1 MLNHIRGINSWED
14 NKLFHK
20 CEHGQLDKKRKWL
33 ITDSPSFLAL
43 KNVVENKKILA
54 DIKHLSKFCHTGN
67 LEVFHSVFD
76 KYFPKRLHFTLEGM
90 IARTQLAVLDY
101 NCGSNNTQATTKD
114 GERRYKH
121 IFSKVTQNWVVK
133 KISET
138 KDREYIHELLSSTLE
153 ASPDTTGDKLPRI
166 GSILPNIAPVE
177 KPDKEEAIEN
187 MKTRF
192 KI

>member
-1 MLNHIRGINSWED
+1 MLNHIRGIHSWED
-14 NKLFHK
+14 TKLFRK
-20 CEHGQLDKKRKWL
+20 CEHGQLDKERKWL
-33 ITDSPSFLAL
+33 KTDSPSFLAL
-43 KNVVENKKILA
+43 KNVIENKKILA
-54 DIKHLSKFCHTGN
+54 DIKYLSKICHTEN
-67 LEVFHSVFD
+67 LEVFHSVLN
-76 KYFPKRLHFTLEGM
+76 KYCPRTLHFKLEGM

-114 GERRYKH
+114 GKRRYKQ

-138 KDREYIHELLSSTLE
+138 KDGEYIHELLSSTLE

-166 GSILPNIAPVE
+166 GSIPPNIAPVE

-187 MKTRF
+187 IKT
-192 KI
+192 

>member
-1 MLNHIRGINSWED
+1 MLIYIRSAHSWKD

-20 CEHGQLDKKRKWL
+20 CEHGQVDKERKWL
-33 ITDSPSFLAL
+33 ETDSPSFLAL

-54 DIKHLSKFCHTGN
+54 DINHLSKFCHTGN
-67 LEVFHSVFD
+67 LEVFHSVLD

-133 KISET
+133 KISKT